1 VTVRRAILSDAPDIG
16 RLLGQLGYPVSLD
29 FVQRQLALLLDDENE
44 DLLVSEADDKKVIG
58 FLAMH
63 IIPQIAVEGGFARIS
78 YLCVDHNARFKGI
91 GKALER
97 EACRL
102 ASEKGCDRIELHCH
116 FPQEGGSWLLC
127 APRIQGIP
135 EVLPQEASESW
146 RAAVTTKRVCWRVDY
161 RGARATAGRDEKPR
175 RFHCRI

>member
-1 VTVRRAILSDAPDIG
+1 MTVRRAILSDAPDIG

-116 FPQEGGSWLLC
+116 S
-127 APRIQGIP
+127 RRK
-135 EVLPQEASESW
+135 EAHGFYARRGYRESPKYFLKKL
-146 RAAVTTKRVCWRVDY
+146 RNPGER
-161 RGARATAGRDEKPR
+161 P
-175 RFHCRI
+175 